1 MLAKIFKPMDYSQF
15 KKEVTKAGWRI
26 EPTAKHHSIVDENN
40 ETVMVFAVHHTSGTK
55 RYVKPYYIHL
65 FKEHL
70 KAKGI

>member
-40 ETVMVFAVHHTSGTK
+40 ELVMIFPVAHASGAK
-55 RYVKPYYIHL
+55 RYVKPCYVKQFL
-65 FKEHL
+65 EKLTE
-70 KAKGI
+70 KGN